1 MYEKFEQL
9 LKEYGVT
16 PYRVHKETGI
26 STATLSDWKNGKSQ
40 PKKDKIEKIC
50 DYFNVPISYFYGDES
65 EEPGYYLNP
74 ETAEI
79 AQDIF
84 ENKELRKSG
93 HRKEKYMRN
102 TAIYIRVST
111 DTQARKGDSLGEQP
125 ETLKKYIDEQPDL
138 VLYDTY
144 IDDGVSGHKLDRGDF
159 TRLLDDVKAGR
170 VDFIIFTKLDR
181 WFRSLRHYLNT
192 QAILEKHNV
201 AWLAVSQPF
210 YDTST
215 PQGRAFVAQSMMFA
229 ELEAQNDSVHI
240 KDVFNY
246 KYKRGEVLSGKT
258 PLGYSIKDKHLVPNE
273 DAEKAVAVFKH
284 YDKTNNLN
292 STTLFLEHE
301 YGIVMTTP
309 NLKKSILANTKY
321 IGVFRDNENFCPA
334 IIDRELFDRVQ
345 LNLKRNVKSSVKR
358 DYVFFRADSMRAL
371 RKDYVWIY
379 TPNPSNQPDIFL
391 SRLSLQAGIPVK
403 AV

>member
-1 MYEKFEQL
+1 
-9 LKEYGVT
+9 
-16 PYRVHKETGI
+16 
-26 STATLSDWKNGKSQ
+26 
-40 PKKDKIEKIC
+40 
-50 DYFNVPISYFYGDES
+50 
-65 EEPGYYLNP
+65 
-74 ETAEI
+74 
-79 AQDIF
+79 
-84 ENKELRKSG
+84 
-93 HRKEKYMRN
+93 MRN

-111 DTQARKGDSLGEQP
+111 DTQARKGDSLGEQI

-144 IDDGVSGHKLDRGDF
+144 IDDGVSGQKLDRGDF
-159 TRLLDDVKAGR
+159 TRLLDDVKDGK

-229 ELEAQNDSVHI
+229 ELEAQNDSVRI

-273 DAEKAVAVFKH
+273 DAEKAAAVFKH
-284 YDKTNNLN
+284 YDKTNSLN

-358 DYVFFRADSMRAL
+358 DYVFSGLIVCAHCGKTMSGYIHRTR
-371 RKDYVWIY
+371 RTNRIY
-379 TPNPSNQPDIFL
+379 FYPAYHC
-391 SRLSLQAGIPVK
+391 RQAYPL
-403 AV
+403 